1 MLYLYVCK
9 TTQKIAIIHIVYK
22 HILLLESYI
31 YTYTWKKRFYCKELF
46 ASSSAITKGVTG
58 CPFHDTNK
66 LPYDITANRLPFQAN
81 NDYNSSYSFA
91 KRADLLTVSCDWK
104 YYRYVVKTT
113 SIQ

>member
-31 YTYTWKKRFYCKELF
+31 YTYTWKKRFYTKELF

-58 CPFHDTNK
+58 CPFYDTNK
-66 LPYDITANRLPFQAN
+66 LSYDITANECPFQAN
-81 NDYNSSYSFA
+81 N
-91 KRADLLTVSCDWK
+91 DLLTVSCDWK